1 MQETGIALGNETHV
15 LDELLELLCLIELR
29 AHPPGWWL
37 AVLRVQGRVAGL
49 ERVGP
54 SNPNRA
60 NTDVS
65 RSGPAETSDG

>member
-15 LDELLELLCLIELR
+15 LDELLELLCLIELH
-29 AHPPGWWL
+29 AHLPGWL